1 MDGDLNRCF
10 VYAHSDSHYCSKFH
24 KKELGLL
31 LTNCCWNARISG
43 NPFKGEPGFMKALN
57 AFVKCFEFSQGSV
70 KI

>member
-10 VYAHSDSHYCSKFH
+10 VYVHSDSHYCSKFH

-31 LTNCCWNARISG
+31 LTNCGWNACIRG
-43 NPFKGEPGFMKALN
+43 NPFKGKPSFMKAVK
-57 AFVKCFEFSQGSV
+57 AFVKCFEFSQRSV